1 MSEEDK
7 ESKTEDPTEQR
18 RAKALEQQGGPVS
31 REAGSAAVLLAL
43 AFLLANGGPALIGRT
58 ARQLA
63 LFLEDPGGWQLE
75 NGADAFL
82 LMQTVFLAV
91 STLLLTFGGV
101 IVAAGLA
108 SSLLQNTPR
117 LVFSR
122 LVPDPKRISI
132 GAGIDRLFN
141 VQGLVELLKGFAKV
155 GVVGLAGLWGLG
167 GIATGFFVLHSP
179 PEAIPALIGN
189 LLQHV
194 VFISALL
201 SSIIAA
207 VDIFMTRRTWVQQI
221 RMSKQE
227 LKDEIKQNEG
237 DLQFKARLRALA
249 RARIRRRMMQNVA
262 KATLVVANP
271 THYSVAM
278 RYVRG
283 EDSAPKVVAKGTD
296 ALALKIREIA
306 ERHNIPVVE
315 DRLLARTLYDAT
327 EVDQLIPPD
336 FYKAVAEIIIF
347 LNRKQQPGQRK
358 PGGKGPG
365 SAPAPGKPR

>member
-1 MSEEDK
+1 
-7 ESKTEDPTEQR
+7 
-18 RAKALEQQGGPVS
+18 
-31 REAGSAAVLLAL
+31 
-43 AFLLANGGPALIGRT
+43 
-58 ARQLA
+58 
-63 LFLEDPGGWQLE
+63 
-75 NGADAFL
+75 
-82 LMQTVFLAV
+82 
-91 STLLLTFGGV
+91 
-101 IVAAGLA
+101 
-108 SSLLQNTPR
+108 
-117 LVFSR
+117 
-122 LVPDPKRISI
+122 
-132 GAGIDRLFN
+132 
-141 VQGLVELLKGFAKV
+141 
-155 GVVGLAGLWGLG
+155 
-167 GIATGFFVLHSP
+167 
-179 PEAIPALIGN
+179 
-189 LLQHV
+189 V

-201 SSIIAA
+201 SSIIAV
-207 VDIFMTRRTWVQQI
+207 VDIFITRRNWLEQI
-221 RMSKQE
+221 RMTKQE
-227 LKDEIKQNEG
+227 MKEEIKQNEG

-249 RARIRRRMMQNVA
+249 RARIKRRMLQNVQ

-283 EDSAPKVVAKGTD
+283 EDSAPRVVAKGTD